1 MLGEDFIEA
10 LDKETELIYLASPNN
25 PTGQLI
31 PPEILKGILKRCQEL
46 DIIVVVDEC
55 FRNGTYRYLLRWQDA
70 LQQKKRNLSGKA
82 ENSSKSSGVF

>member
-1 MLGEDFIEA
+1 MLGEDFIAA

-46 DIIVVVDEC
+46 DIIVVVD
-55 FRNGTYRYLLRWQDA
+55 
-70 LQQKKRNLSGKA
+70 
-82 ENSSKSSGVF
+82 